1 MVVLVVVVIAGP
13 VMEVMVGPEVLILAV
28 VLVAMVTHQA
38 AVWAPLVALAQVIQV
53 VASVHPT
60 QAGLEVLV
68 VLILVN
74 QVGLANLD
82 QVVRVGLENL
92 GRIVPVGLE
101 NLEQPVQVGSGTLM
115 AQGDQVD
122 LVKAITI
129 GAVVASA
136 VLQVALEMTEMLI
149 LNLVTDPSECTSSW

>member
-92 GRIVPVGLE
+92 
-101 NLEQPVQVGSGTLM
+101 EQTVQVGSGTLM